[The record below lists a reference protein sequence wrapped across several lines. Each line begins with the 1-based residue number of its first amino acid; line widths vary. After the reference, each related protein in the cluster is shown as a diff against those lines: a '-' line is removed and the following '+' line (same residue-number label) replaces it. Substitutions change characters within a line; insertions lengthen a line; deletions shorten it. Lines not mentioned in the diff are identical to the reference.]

1 MWYDLVQSVQCKKR
15 EKHPLEEVT
24 FLKVTHHQG
33 CFSHFLNCANVTIFS
48 QNQILA
54 EVYLGP

>member
-1 MWYDLVQSVQCKKR
+1 M
-15 EKHPLEEVT
+15 EEVT
-24 FLKVTHHQG
+24 FLKVTLHQG